1 MTILLLHPGAM
12 GASIGAALCSNG
24 HDVSWLSAGRSEAT
38 SVRAE
43 RAGLRAMATL
53 AEATAEAEVLISV
66 CPPEAAAELADA
78 VAETGFSGV
87 YVDANA
93 VSPTTA
99 ARIEERFG
107 EHTVD
112 GGIIGPPAWR
122 EGATRLYLS
131 GTQADRVAALFD
143 GTLVD
148 ARAIDGGV
156 GAASALK
163 MCYAAFTKGSS
174 ALLLAVRALAERNGV
189 TRELLGEWD
198 ISQPGLAS
206 RSANTAKSTSPKAWR
221 FAGEMREIAAT
232 FRAVDLPDGFH
243 QAAADLYARMAA
255 LKDSEGGADID
266 TVLRTILRS

>member
-1 MTILLLHPGAM
+1 MTVLLLHPGAM
-12 GASIGAALCSNG
+12 GASIGAALCGNG
-24 HDVSWLSAGRSEAT
+24 QDVAWLPTGRSEAT
-38 SVRAE
+38 RVRAE
-43 RAGLRAMATL
+43 RAGLHAMATL
-53 AEATAEAEVLISV
+53 AEATADTEVVISV

-93 VSPTTA
+93 VSPATA
-99 ARIEERFG
+99 ARIGERFR
-107 EHTVD
+107 ERTVD

-131 GTQADRVAALFD
+131 GSQADRVAALFD

-174 ALLLAVRALAERNGV
+174 ALLLAVRALAESNGV
-189 TRELLGEWD
+189 TGELLAEWD
-198 ISQPGLAS
+198 ISQPGLAT

-232 FRAVDLPDGFH
+232 FAAADLPDGFH
-243 QAAADLYARMAA
+243 HAAADLYARMAA
-255 LKDSEGGADID
+255 LKDREDGADID
-266 TVLRTILRS
+266 TVLSTILRS

>member
-1 MTILLLHPGAM
+1 MTVLLLHPGAM
-12 GASIGAALCSNG
+12 GASIGAALRGNG
-24 HDVSWLSAGRSEAT
+24 HDVTWLSAGRSEAT
-38 SVRAE
+38 RVRAE
-43 RAGLRAMATL
+43 RAGLHAVATFS
-53 AEATAEAEVLISV
+53 EATTEAEVVISV
-66 CPPEAAAELADA
+66 CPPEAAAEVAAA
-78 VAETGFSGV
+78 VAETGFGGI

-93 VSPTTA
+93 VSPATA
-99 ARIEERFG
+99 ARIGERFG
-107 EHTVD
+107 ERTVD

-131 GTQADRVAALFD
+131 GAQAGRIAALFD

-148 ARAIDGGV
+148 ARAIDGGI

-174 ALLLAVRALAERNGV
+174 ALLLAVRALAESNGV
-189 TRELLGEWD
+189 TGELLGEWD

-232 FRAVDLPDGFH
+232 FRAADLPDGFH

-266 TVLRTILRS
+266 TVLRTIMRS